1 MAAPENWRAPS
12 RWPSAKERDNRAR
25 RGNLS
30 GKVSCRDR
38 PMPDRIL
45 VINPNSND
53 AVTRAIDD
61 AMAPLR
67 ITGGPRID
75 CMTLSGRPPGVRSP
89 THADAVLA
97 TLVRPWAA

>member
-1 MAAPENWRAPS
+1 MGGPENWRAPS
-12 RWPSAKERDNRAR
+12 RWPLAKERDNRAR
-25 RGNLS
+25 RANLS

-45 VINPNSND
+45 VINPNSTD

-75 CMTLSGRPPGVRSP
+75 CMTLSEGPAGVERQTRTDTATGPPCPGDR
-89 THADAVLA
+89 
-97 TLVRPWAA
+97 R